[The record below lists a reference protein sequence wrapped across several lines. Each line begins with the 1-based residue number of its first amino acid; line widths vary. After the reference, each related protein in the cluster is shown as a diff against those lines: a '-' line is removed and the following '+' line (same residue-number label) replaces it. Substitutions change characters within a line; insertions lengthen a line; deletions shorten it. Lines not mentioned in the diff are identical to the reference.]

1 MQYLGQR
8 LCLHQHPSAG
18 IRGKFRS
25 PGLAEPLPLIDQS
38 IALKTPERGVAVR
51 DFAFPV
57 CILYCIVLLFLFIFF
72 GGL

>member
-25 PGLAEPLPLIDQS
+25 PGFAEPLPLIDLS
-38 IALKTPERGVAVR
+38 IALKTPERGMAVR
-51 DFAFPV
+51 FFPP
-57 CILYCIVLLFLFIFF
+57 IIFLFFIFLF